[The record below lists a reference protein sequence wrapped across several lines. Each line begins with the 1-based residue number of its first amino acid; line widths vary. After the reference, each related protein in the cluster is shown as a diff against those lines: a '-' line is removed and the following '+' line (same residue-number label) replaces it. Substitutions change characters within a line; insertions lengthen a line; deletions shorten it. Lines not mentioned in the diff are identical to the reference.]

1 MGMIIV
7 LPMLFL
13 FVCIAIWYIGTALF
27 GEALGNKLLKINN
40 KFIKNLLEEDE
51 NEENESVIM

>member
-27 GEALGNKLLKINN
+27 GEALGSKASKINKN
-40 KFIKNLLEEDE
+40 FSKNLLKEE
-51 NEENESVIM
+51 EENESNE